1 VTPRR
6 LGGFRLA
13 SKVSYTVP
21 CAAWFRDAVTALADR
36 RGVNAADLARSILLA
51 LPAAAVDAAPDPGEP
66 GAGDRE
72 TVILKSGPAVGR
84 PWRRKP
90 RLQVRMAP
98 GSDAVQI
105 RRALGLALA
114 LAEGRIDLA
123 IDPKRSPEPKPP
135 AVLDP
140 AVAEALDRLGRV
152 EAENE
157 RLRATVAALAFT
169 PLPGGI
175 RNRDEALHVLGFPP
189 AVKPAFATVRARF
202 RALATIHHPD
212 SPTGSHER
220 MSQLNA
226 AIDLLRRGG

>member
-1 VTPRR
+1 MPRL
-6 LGGFRLA
+6 LGGIRLA

-21 CAAWFRDAVTALADR
+21 CAAWFRDAVTALAEA

-72 TVILKSGPAVGR
+72 TVILKSGPAAGR

-90 RLQVRMAP
+90 RLQIRMAE
-98 GSDAVQI
+98 GSSPARI

-114 LAEGRIDLA
+114 LAEGRVDLA
-123 IDPKRSPEPKPP
+123 IDPKRPPEPRAPT
-135 AVLDP
+135 VQDP
-140 AVAEALDRLGRV
+140 AIAEALARLART
-152 EAENE
+152 EDENH

-175 RNRDEALHVLGFPP
+175 RCREEALHVLGFPP
-189 AVKPAFATVRARF
+189 NVKPAFATVRSRF

-212 SPTGSHER
+212 SPTGNHER

-226 AIDLLRRGG
+226 ALDFLRRIG